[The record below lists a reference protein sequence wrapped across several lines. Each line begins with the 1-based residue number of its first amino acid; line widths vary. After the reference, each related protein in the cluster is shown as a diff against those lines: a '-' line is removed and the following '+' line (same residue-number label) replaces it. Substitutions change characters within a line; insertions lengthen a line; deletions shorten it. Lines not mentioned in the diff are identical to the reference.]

1 MSTPGLARLNPRLVP
16 THTALQTV
24 ETRVCSDPVTN
35 TTSIV
40 RAYIDN
46 TIASYRIVSDNGR
59 PIRLNVKRIA
69 DVTRLQYGFFYQ
81 NSLKALKGRICLD
94 TPATRPLIMV
104 WTSGNVNQL
113 GDQTPE
119 HALVTA
125 QTVAYIFSRITGR
138 QLRVVNFR
146 VTNIVSQ
153 TLLPPPDMRLW
164 RKVLGASRYEHE
176 KRNTDHSKSK
186 RAFPALIGD
195 LALTWKFKNN
205 KKKYNTFELYKSGK
219 AQLPGNS
226 SRETIRRSVR
236 ELWDL
241 HWATQRAAEI
251 ERLAALPKPYRK
263 SLMQAM
269 APTLS
274 APPPLLASIAE
285 QADQVLLTAPSN
297 MPSTASTAA
306 ASSTASVGA
315 AANTQ
320 ITATVPA
327 NLQLAIRG
335 EGSPSDN
342 NHLRDLVVAFA
353 RYTARQNFDGSLL
366 QDSSSHHRHHKKT
379 KNTSVQRRLQ
389 RAARAMRIAKTFAP
403 KVEMIPLNSRQ
414 HKRRR

>member
-24 ETRVCSDPVTN
+24 ETRVCSDPATN

-46 TIASYRIVSDNGR
+46 TIASYRIVSDNAR

-195 LALTWKFKNN
+195 LALTWKFKND

-285 QADQVLLTAPSN
+285 QADQVLLTAPSSAA
-297 MPSTASTAA
+297 PTSPPSTAA
-306 ASSTASVGA
+306 AD
-315 AANTQ
+315 NTQ
-320 ITATVPA
+320 ITATTPANLQPA

-366 QDSSSHHRHHKKT
+366 QDSPSHHKHHKKT